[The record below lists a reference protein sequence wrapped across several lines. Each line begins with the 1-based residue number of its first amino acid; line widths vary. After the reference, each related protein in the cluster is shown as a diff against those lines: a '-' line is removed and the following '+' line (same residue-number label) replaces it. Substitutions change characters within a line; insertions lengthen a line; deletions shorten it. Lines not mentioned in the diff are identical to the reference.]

1 MIVDMN
7 NIDNINHI
15 HTCLKAS
22 NGSTNFKILI
32 DIVHFLAIKFFMYDI
47 KLSVMRFHRLE
58 YLNEIVHCNYDHYI
72 ISCLIN
78 ILLQCKDSMASSL
91 FISIKLFKIA
101 LQLTCRDSNLL
112 NFTF

>member
-7 NIDNINHI
+7 NINNIDHI
-15 HTCLKAS
+15 HTCLKTS

-32 DIVHFLAIKFFMYDI
+32 LIDTVHFLAIKLFMYDI

-78 ILLQCKDSMASSL
+78 ILLQCIDSMASSL
-91 FISIKLFKIA
+91 FISINYI
-101 LQLTCRDSNLL
+101 QDSFASHLS
-112 NFTF
+112 